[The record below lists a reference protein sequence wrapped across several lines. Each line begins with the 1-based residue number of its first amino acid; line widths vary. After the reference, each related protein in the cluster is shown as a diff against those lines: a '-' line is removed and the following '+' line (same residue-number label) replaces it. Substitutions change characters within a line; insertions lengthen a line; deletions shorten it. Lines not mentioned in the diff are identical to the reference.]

1 MNACPLFVTWSY
13 GEIPI
18 NLEPYIN
25 LEADN
30 GEKHKVALMN
40 ADKENMDMFGLKLKE
55 GREWNDKD
63 QFAQYKM
70 IINET
75 AKKLF
80 QIKNIEEASLQ
91 PESRLWW
98 SMGIDEG
105 KNRGFSDRTFGERR
119 CSFSYII

>member
-40 ADKENMDMFGLKLKE
+40 ADKEYMDMFGLKLKE
-55 GREWNDKD
+55 GREWKETTIK
-63 QFAQYKM
+63 QKVM
-70 IINET
+70 I
-75 AKKLF
+75 
-80 QIKNIEEASLQ
+80 
-91 PESRLWW
+91 
-98 SMGIDEG
+98 
-105 KNRGFSDRTFGERR
+105 
-119 CSFSYII
+119 Y

>member
-1 MNACPLFVTWSY
+1 
-13 GEIPI
+13 
-18 NLEPYIN
+18 
-25 LEADN
+25 
-30 GEKHKVALMN
+30 
-40 ADKENMDMFGLKLKE
+40 
-55 GREWNDKD
+55 
-63 QFAQYKM
+63 M

-105 KNRGFSDRTFGERR
+105 KNPPFEIVVNQTLDPVSRVLNIQLRITLL
-119 CSFSYII
+119 